1 MRPLILITND
11 DGVDSPGLRA
21 AAEAAST
28 IGEVVLVAPKLPQT
42 AMGRSFPRTEDQG
55 IIETQVKGLGHST
68 THYHA
73 VSGSPAQAVA
83 HAVLEVCS
91 RRPTLCVSGINNG
104 ENLGATN
111 LISGTVGAAI
121 EAAGF
126 GIPSLAVSLGPEDS
140 VLFAKPYCIEEWEVP
155 ITVVRRIIC
164 STLRR
169 GLPPRVEFLNVNIPR
184 SATLETEIR
193 ITAQSRLNHYICAKP
208 EPRNFSQPTRLP
220 ITELIDFGTVEPDSD
235 LHAFCVD
242 RVISVTPMACDMT
255 VRDHEGRAVAIHVDS
270 NSIEGDHSAD

>member
-21 AAEAAST
+21 AAEAASAF
-28 IGEVVLVAPKLPQT
+28 GDVLVAAPKLPQT
-42 AMGRSFPRTEDQG
+42 AMGRSFPRSEGQG
-55 IIETQVKGLGHST
+55 IIETHLRSLGHST
-68 THYHA
+68 AQYYA
-73 VSGSPAQAVA
+73 VTGSPAQAVA
-83 HAVLEVCS
+83 HAVIEVCS
-91 RRPTLCVSGINNG
+91 RRPALCVSGINNG

-126 GIPSLAVSLGPEDS
+126 DIPALAFSLGPEDS
-140 VLFAKPYCIEEWEVP
+140 VLFTKPYCSEDWEVP
-155 ITVVRRIIC
+155 ISVVRSIIC
-164 STLRR
+164 SILRR

-193 ITAQSRLNHYICAKP
+193 ITTQSRLNHYICAKP
-208 EPRNFSQPTRLP
+208 EPRDFSQPTRLP
-220 ITELIDFGTVEPDSD
+220 IAELDDFGAIEPDSD
-235 LHAFCVD
+235 LYAFCVD

-255 VRDHEGRAVAIHVDS
+255 VRDREGRAVAIQIDS
-270 NSIEGDHSAD
+270 TATEGAHSAD